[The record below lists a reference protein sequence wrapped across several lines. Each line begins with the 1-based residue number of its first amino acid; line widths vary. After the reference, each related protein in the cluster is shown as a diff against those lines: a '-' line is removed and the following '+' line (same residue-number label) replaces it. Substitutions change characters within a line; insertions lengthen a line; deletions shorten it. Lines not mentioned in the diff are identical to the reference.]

1 MGDCIGTS
9 AASCK
14 CCTCSPKGSQA
25 VDLVKDLWMDRMSK
39 LLGRIEGKLDVSFG
53 GQTGG
58 GPLGCSARWYHYWVQ
73 PFMKIK
79 FGKLSI

>member
-1 MGDCIGTS
+1 MQMLHMQS
-9 AASCK
+9 
-14 CCTCSPKGSQA
+14 KGITGCGFG
-25 VDLVKDLWMDRMSK
+25 KDLWMDRMSK